1 MILVAFYIKNNVVID
16 PLSMLVPG
24 GLLVMAANN
33 YLNLF
38 IMSNYFP
45 DKVVPDQLRKT
56 KTVLF
61 IASIFF
67 YALLVLF
74 IIIGSIQEFRSS
86 KANSSAEGKLLLA
99 GLVLIFVQWTY
110 VLFAQVRMVRIIKQE
125 HSRTINA
132 TINSIG
138 QE

>member
-1 MILVAFYIKNNVVID
+1 
-16 PLSMLVPG
+16 MLIPG

-45 DKVVPDQLRKT
+45 DKAVPDQLRKT
-56 KTVLF
+56 KSVLF
-61 IASIFF
+61 IVSFFF
-67 YALLVLF
+67 YALLVML
-74 IIIGSIQEFRSS
+74 IVVGIIQEFRSS
-86 KANSSAEGKLLLA
+86 KANSSADGKLLLA
-99 GLVLIFVQWTY
+99 GMVLIFVQWTY
-110 VLFAQVRMVRIIKQE
+110 VLFAQVRMVKVIKKE
-125 HSRTINA
+125 HSRAINA